1 MKLLDKKK
9 WIIVFA
15 VCAVIAVAARPTDML
30 LAKAL
35 YGREDFAGSFFY
47 TIAPA
52 IPFALS
58 SFSCAVMMACRSTR
72 TTRTKNQMLTV
83 LYASLSVIF
92 AAAAGYYP
100 FIRAE
105 EKNFTVIAAAALL
118 ISGCSIFVAYT
129 SFKETYQKI
138 VMTRIAK
145 ITIFSTLAVTVIC
158 LFAALLPQRATYEA
172 IQHCV
177 EEYGHTDGPFEST
190 VPFIAFAG
198 ASAPI
203 LTAFTLLTEA
213 LPKLKFSGKW
223 LFAASCLWMLAVVF
237 GSVLSG
243 KMFLS
248 EAIYGAIIGY
258 LSLLCAYKIVEKRE
272 NE

>member
-1 MKLLDKKK
+1 MKLLDKTK

-15 VCAVIAVAARPTDML
+15 ACAVIAIAARPTDML

-47 TIAPA
+47 TAAPA
-52 IPFALS
+52 LPFALS
-58 SFSCAVMMACRSTR
+58 SFSCAVMMSCRSTR
-72 TTRTKNQMLTV
+72 TTRAKNQMLTV
-83 LYASLSVIF
+83 LYAVLSVLF
-92 AAAAGYYP
+92 AAAASYYP
-100 FIRAE
+100 FIKAE
-105 EKNFTVIAAAALL
+105 EKNFTVIAAATLL

-129 SFKETYQKI
+129 SFKKTYQKI

-145 ITIFSTLAVTVIC
+145 TIIFSTLAVTVIC
-158 LFAALLPQRATYEA
+158 LFATLIPQRATYEA
-172 IQHCV
+172 IVHSV
-177 EEYGHTDGPFEST
+177 EKYGHADGPFEST
-190 VPFIAFAG
+190 VPFIAFVG

-203 LTAFTLLTEA
+203 LTALTLLSEA

-223 LFAASCLWMLAVVF
+223 LFAASCLWTLAVVF

-248 EAIYGAIIGY
+248 EAIYGALVGY
-258 LSLLCAYKIVEKRE
+258 LSVFCVDKIVEKKE